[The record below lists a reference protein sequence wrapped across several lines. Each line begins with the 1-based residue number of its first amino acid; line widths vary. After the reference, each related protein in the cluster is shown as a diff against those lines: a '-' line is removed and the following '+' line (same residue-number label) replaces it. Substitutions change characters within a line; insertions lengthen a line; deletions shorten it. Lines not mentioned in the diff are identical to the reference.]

1 MEGVRELFFGKRC
14 AENSGYLPVRSLN
27 SWLEK
32 PLIPIGSLKSRDFGS
47 FRKKLEK
54 IKRG

>member
-54 IKRG
+54 IKKG